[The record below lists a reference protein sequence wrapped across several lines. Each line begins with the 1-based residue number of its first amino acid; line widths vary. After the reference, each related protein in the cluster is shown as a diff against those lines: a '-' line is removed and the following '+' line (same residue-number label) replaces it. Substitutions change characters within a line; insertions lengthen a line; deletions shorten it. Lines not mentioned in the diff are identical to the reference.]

1 MKIGCGSVVYREH
14 DIKRTL
20 ESIRNIGFEYF
31 ETQSTNPWC
40 NHVIIEK
47 DDPVKF
53 ADMAKSFGFKGITAL
68 WTNEG
73 ALISA
78 GEKCT
83 ETIKRTIKWAAA
95 ANIPVVNFGDGSK
108 PFEMSEEEA
117 FKIYKERLIEI
128 LETAEKYKVTMAL
141 EPHGTFTLTGD
152 GLIKLMQV
160 SNSEYL
166 GINYDP
172 ANIKRKGYMETKNG
186 VASWKS
192 IENSESETEILK
204 RVISRVRHF
213 HIKDLDVNHN
223 CMPLGKGIVDL
234 KGCIEVLKEN
244 GYTGAVSLETE
255 GGMGFEETENLCRE
269 SYEFMK
275 KHIV

>member
-53 ADMAKSFGFKGITAL
+53 SMMAKKIGYKGITAL
-68 WTNEG
+68 WTNNG

-78 GEKCT
+78 GENCVS
-83 ETIKRTIKWAAA
+83 TIKRTVEWAAA

-108 PFEMSEEEA
+108 PFEMSEEDA
-117 FKIYKERLIEI
+117 FKIYEERILDI

-141 EPHGTFTLTGD
+141 EPHGTFSLTSD
-152 GLIKLMQV
+152 GLIKLMSV
-160 SNSEYL
+160 SDSEFL
-166 GINYDP
+166 GVNFDC
-172 ANIKRKGYMETKNG
+172 ANIKRKGYVETRDG
-186 VASWKS
+186 VSGWKS
-192 IENSESETEILK
+192 IENEESEAEVLK
-204 RVISRVRHF
+204 KVINRVKHF
-213 HIKDLDVNHN
+213 HIKDLDEKYN
-223 CMPLGKGIVDL
+223 CLPLGKGIVDL
-234 KGCIEVLKEN
+234 KGCIDVLKEY
-244 GYTGAVSLETE
+244 GYKGAVSLETE
-255 GGMGFEETENLCRE
+255 GGTDFAAAEKLAKESFE
-269 SYEFMK
+269 YMK
-275 KHIV
+275 KLIY